1 MEVSDNSES
10 NMNIPAQ
17 EDIKPTHNGFSLPMI
32 LLGILIIIAVAGGA
46 YYLGTLKNKPQT
58 QNPVVTSQTVPPSP
72 SPISDLTANWK
83 TYINTAYGYQISYPP
98 LKV

>member
-1 MEVSDNSES
+1 MVIVPAVKLGVCKLFMPFVLSVISPLLSQVSFF
-10 NMNIPAQ
+10 
-17 EDIKPTHNGFSLPMI
+17 K
-32 LLGILIIIAVAGGA
+32 IIAVAGGA